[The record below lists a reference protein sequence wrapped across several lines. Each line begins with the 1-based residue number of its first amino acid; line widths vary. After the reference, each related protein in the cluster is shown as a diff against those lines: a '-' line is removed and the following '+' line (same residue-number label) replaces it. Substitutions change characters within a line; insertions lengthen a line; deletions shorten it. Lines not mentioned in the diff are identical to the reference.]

1 MGNFSKNP
9 QAALAEAIAK
19 GYTGVLLEQ
28 SAPLLDR
35 DVNLLAALLE
45 HPLRTIIKHHIGN
58 VPAGSD
64 GFRISNVNLAANDF
78 TIGAGTIL
86 ANGLVI
92 TLETATTFQEHTGH
106 TGTLPAGQS
115 HVYLRVWEEEWDST
129 HDPDLENPDDVGMRT
144 SVRRKQN
151 WEVLVS
157 QNRILTDDHVL
168 LAMIHPSPGGPGA
181 TVTDERVTGLTL
193 QSLSH
198 AIRISAG
205 EVGIGTERAAAR
217 LHIRGVAPD
226 ANNAQVVITEMG
238 GKFMLLGRASSYGFV
253 QSHNREPLA
262 INPIGNNV
270 GIGTTDPQ
278 SRLHIA
284 VGTSQ
289 NEAAS
294 PRISGRFPSLSFY
307 DETANAE
314 DRNWTIGGAWHRN
327 GDFVISQSNA
337 PNGDPRNAGTARL
350 YFNPTGNVGIGTT
363 NPSYKLDVEG
373 KVRADNVSDSD
384 ARMKENVKTLEG
396 ALEKV
401 THLRGVS
408 FEWKDPQKDSGT
420 QIGMIAQEVEQV
432 LPELVSTD
440 QEGYKSLAYSKLTCV
455 LIEAVKELK
464 AENDELRKRI
474 AALERA

>member
-9 QAALAEAIAK
+9 QAVLAEAIAK

-28 SAPLLDR
+28 GAPLLDR

-45 HPLRTIIKHHIGN
+45 HRLRTIIKHHIGN
-58 VPAGSD
+58 VPVGSD

-198 AIRISAG
+198 AIRIRAG
-205 EVGIGTERAAAR
+205 EVGIGTERTAGR
-217 LHIRGVAPD
+217 LHVRGVAPD

-262 INPIGNNV
+262 LNPLGNNV
-270 GIGTTDPQ
+270 GIGTADPEAK
-278 SRLHIA
+278 LHVKAENIGPSGVA
-284 VGTSQ
+284 
-289 NEAAS
+289 
-294 PRISGRFPSLSFY
+294 RIILENAEGNRWFLNTWTVEDKFSIGRFGKSDDLI
-307 DETANAE
+307 
-314 DRNWTIGGAWHRN
+314 IGA
-327 GDFVISQSNA
+327 
-337 PNGDPRNAGTARL
+337 
-350 YFNPTGNVGIGTT
+350 TGNIGIGKD
-363 NPSYKLDVEG
+363 PDKDFKLDVDG
-373 KVRADNVSDSD
+373 KVRGDNFTNSD
-384 ARMKENVKTLEG
+384 ARLKENIQILNS

-401 THLRGVS
+401 TRLRGVS
-408 FEWKDPQKDSGT
+408 YEWKDRRKNSGT

-464 AENDELRKRI
+464 TENDELRKRI